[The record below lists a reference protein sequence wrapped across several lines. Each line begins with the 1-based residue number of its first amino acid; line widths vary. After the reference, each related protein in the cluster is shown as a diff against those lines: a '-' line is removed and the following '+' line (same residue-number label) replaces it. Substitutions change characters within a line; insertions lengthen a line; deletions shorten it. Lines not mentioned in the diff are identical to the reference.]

1 MNARGEP
8 GRGRGQCDL
17 LYPVNSNVWC
27 QVSVIHNN
35 KSVIGIG
42 ANDDVSCIMLDTHDT
57 CYDAAFIFSVHMN
70 VIDRGYASLTQP
82 RATLSML
89 SIEKVLIASQ
99 FVKANV
105 YLSHQCVYEEENVS
119 VRGERRIHG
128 WKWCACAC
136 ASEIWVLF
144 LL

>member
-70 VIDRGYASLTQP
+70 VIDRRVCIPDTTQGYPEHALNREGFNHVP
-82 RATLSML
+82 
-89 SIEKVLIASQ
+89 I
-99 FVKANV
+99 
-105 YLSHQCVYEEENVS
+105 C
-119 VRGERRIHG
+119 
-128 WKWCACAC
+128 
-136 ASEIWVLF
+136 
-144 LL
+144 